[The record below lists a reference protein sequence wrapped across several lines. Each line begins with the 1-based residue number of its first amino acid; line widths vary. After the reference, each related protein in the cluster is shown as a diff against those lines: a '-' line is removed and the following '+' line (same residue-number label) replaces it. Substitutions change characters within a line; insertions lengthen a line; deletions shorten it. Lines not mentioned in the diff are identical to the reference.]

1 MSFSDVIS
9 HSLVACY
16 TPLPSTHGLVIVAPQ
31 TSLCIWLEI
40 VIFLLPIFRSMEELR
55 NSSDDRILDVNV
67 LSKTFVVEIIGH
79 VLQNLSRAHGMAEIL
94 CSVKILVC

>member
-1 MSFSDVIS
+1 
-9 HSLVACY
+9 
-16 TPLPSTHGLVIVAPQ
+16 
-31 TSLCIWLEI
+31 
-40 VIFLLPIFRSMEELR
+40 MEELR